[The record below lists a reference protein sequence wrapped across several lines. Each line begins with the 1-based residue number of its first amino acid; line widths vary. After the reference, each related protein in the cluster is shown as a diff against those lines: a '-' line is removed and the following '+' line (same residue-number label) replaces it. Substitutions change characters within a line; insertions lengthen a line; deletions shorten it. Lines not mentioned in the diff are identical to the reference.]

1 MSKPAH
7 PIQEPLAPRKRSYI
21 DPHHD
26 LKSEIP
32 RNERISL
39 KNHERVVGVG
49 IIPLALI
56 NIVYSR

>member
-26 LKSEIP
+26 LKSEIA
-32 RNERISL
+32 RNERI
-39 KNHERVVGVG
+39 V
-49 IIPLALI
+49 
-56 NIVYSR
+56 